1 MVAGKFDDG
10 RLVRGYESRLE
21 RIEMDDENLIMARPV
36 PMPPKMSHVPH
47 R

>member
-1 MVAGKFDDG
+1 MQ
-10 RLVRGYESRLE
+10 E
-21 RIEMDDENLIMARPV
+21 RVEMDNDDNLIMARPV